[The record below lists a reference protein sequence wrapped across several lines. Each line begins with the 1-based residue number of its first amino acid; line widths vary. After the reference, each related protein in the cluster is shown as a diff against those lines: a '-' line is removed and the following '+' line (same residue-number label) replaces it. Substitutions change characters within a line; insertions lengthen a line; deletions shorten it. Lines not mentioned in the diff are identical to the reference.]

1 MALAMELIRYR
12 PGEAIRW
19 LETGARDIR
28 KDAARQGKS
37 LVRREGER
45 SVGKDIKQAAGAI
58 FAMGRSALADLAH
71 LQALATEYVL
81 HEDKFEIVRQNSP
94 RTLKYES
101 VQSIKFQNDRAT
113 LVLEQGSV
121 SIKPHAYIVAGRIK
135 VPVGWSR
142 NGMEVPYETFFEEL
156 AARCRV
162 NIEHL

>member
-1 MALAMELIRYR
+1 MELVRYR

-19 LETGARDIR
+19 LESGAKDIR

-45 SVGKDIKQAAGAI
+45 SVGKDIAQAAGAL

-81 HEDKFEIVRQNSP
+81 HETKFEIVHQNSP
-94 RTLKYES
+94 RTVKYDS
-101 VQSIKFQNDRAT
+101 VTSIKMHNDRAT
-113 LVLEQGSV
+113 VVLEQGSV
-121 SIKPHAYIVAGRIK
+121 TIKAHAYIVAGRIK
-135 VPVGWSR
+135 VPVGWTR
-142 NGMEVPYETFFEEL
+142 NGLEVPYETFFEEL